1 MGNAVAGFSKFSKI
15 LREAAKNP
23 KVRQAGGQVV
33 DKAAVLA
40 GKATKG
46 KHLDKIE
53 RAREEARKRLDRR
66 P

>member
-1 MGNAVAGFSKFSKI
+1 MAGFGKFSKI

-23 KVRQAGGQVV
+23 KVRQAGGRVV
-33 DKAAVLA
+33 DQAAVWA

-46 KHLDKIE
+46 KHQDKIQ
-53 RAREEARKRLDRR
+53 RFREEARKRLDRR

>member
-1 MGNAVAGFSKFSKI
+1 MAGFSKFSKI
-15 LREAAKNP
+15 LMEAAKNP

-33 DKAAVLA
+33 DKAAGLA

-53 RAREEARKRLDRR
+53 RARAEARKRLDRR